1 MMCGKGGISKSNQMI
16 PKLVVI
22 ITKGDEKKQGKQ
34 RIGVIKRLEVAKDN
48 ATGLYGIELE
58 KFS

>member
-1 MMCGKGGISKSNQMI
+1 MMCGKGGISKSNQTML
-16 PKLVVI
+16 KLVVI

-48 ATGLYGIELE
+48 ATSLHGIELE

>member
-22 ITKGDEKKQGKQ
+22 ITKGDEKKQGK
-34 RIGVIKRLEVAKDN
+34 
-48 ATGLYGIELE
+48 
-58 KFS
+58 

>member
-1 MMCGKGGISKSNQMI
+1 MMCGKGGISKSNQTI

-34 RIGVIKRLEVAKDN
+34 RIGVIKRLEVAKGN
-48 ATGLYGIELE
+48 ATSLHGIEL
-58 KFS
+58 

>member
-1 MMCGKGGISKSNQMI
+1 MLCGKGGISKSDQII
-16 PKLVVI
+16 PKLIVI
-22 ITKGDEKKQGKQ
+22 MTKGDEKKRGKQ